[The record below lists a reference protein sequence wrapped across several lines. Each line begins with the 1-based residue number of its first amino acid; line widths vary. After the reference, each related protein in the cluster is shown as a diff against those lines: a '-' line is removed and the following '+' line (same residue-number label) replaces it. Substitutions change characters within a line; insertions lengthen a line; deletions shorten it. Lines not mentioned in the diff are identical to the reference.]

1 MTLYTHFRFTF
12 DYIQISYS
20 PLRSSEGSSS
30 PTFFDGGGR
39 GMRVEEKKEER
50 EGKKG
55 GCCGGANRSI
65 KANPTAP
72 PREQKRSGDEV
83 LFFLK

>member
-39 GMRVEEKKEER
+39 GMRVEEKKRGER
-50 EGKKG
+50 RKKG
-55 GCCGGANRSI
+55 G
-65 KANPTAP
+65 
-72 PREQKRSGDEV
+72 V
-83 LFFLK
+83 LWGSEPLH